1 MSAEMVRVAEPVD
14 AAQVTRALGRRIRVL
29 RAERGWSQET
39 LATLAGI
46 HRTYLGSVE
55 RGRVQISIVQLVKIA
70 RAFELQP
77 SALIDTS
84 FNRSSLSLTKQTS
97 LGT

>member
-1 MSAEMVRVAEPVD
+1 MSAEAVSTGEPVD
-14 AAQVTRALGRRIRVL
+14 AARVTRALGRRIRVL

-46 HRTYLGSVE
+46 HRTYLGSIE

-70 RAFELQP
+70 RAFEVRPGIL
-77 SALIDTS
+77 LD
-84 FNRSSLSLTKQTS
+84 RR
-97 LGT
+97 